1 MKHEK
6 RLTQQDDEFDSLGRT
21 FDAKAASLDVDIA
34 ESANVALNAELA
46 SQKRLVAELQ
56 QQMVRQQAD
65 AQAQMQQQMMAM
77 QQQFQEQMQQQ
88 MQQAQSMQMQQMQ
101 QVQSMQAQKE
111 PDVREPAMD
120 RPTNADNLQRF
131 LLSRTWRVAAVTSEE
146 DAGSSGLLPAQD
158 ADGQSVISGLVGCAL
173 IAEKDTVEVQGGSAE
188 WRALHS
194 FVLGRPSG
202 HWCTARKS
210 QRFSQPDLP
219 CSKPVVRV
227 CVQVQP
233 PSR

>member
-1 MKHEK
+1 M
-6 RLTQQDDEFDSLGRT
+6 
-21 FDAKAASLDVDIA
+21 
-34 ESANVALNAELA
+34 NAELA

-56 QQMVRQQAD
+56 QQMVQQHAD

-77 QQQFQEQMQQQ
+77 QQQFQEQMQHQ

-146 DAGSSGLLPAQD
+146 DVGSSGLPRRPVNLPRAATRD
-158 ADGQSVISGLVGCAL
+158 EIRVRASMPSILRSICGRFACRFASTAFLVAL
-173 IAEKDTVEVQGGSAE
+173 
-188 WRALHS
+188 R
-194 FVLGRPSG
+194 
-202 HWCTARKS
+202 
-210 QRFSQPDLP
+210 
-219 CSKPVVRV
+219 
-227 CVQVQP
+227 
-233 PSR
+233 